1 VAGLATV
8 TQAAGF
14 VQPISAV
21 LIGLI
26 AGAGCFFMVV
36 KVKGWCGY
44 DDSLDAFGVHGVGGT
59 MGALLTGIFASSA
72 INPIFGKDAL
82 GHARPTGWVDG
93 NPAQVLHQMTA
104 AGIAWGIAI
113 VGTLAILFVVDH
125 VVGLR
130 VSEDE
135 EEQGL
140 DLTQHGEQG
149 YDWEGTTA

>member
-1 VAGLATV
+1 
-8 TQAAGF
+8 

-26 AGAGCFFMVV
+26 AGAGCFFFVV
-36 KVKGWCGY
+36 KVKGWFGY

-82 GHARPTGWVDG
+82 GHPRPTGWVDG
-93 NPAQVLHQMTA
+93 NPAQVLHQLTA

-113 VGTLAILFVVDH
+113 VGTLAILFVVDLL
-125 VVGLR
+125 VGVR
-130 VSEDE
+130 VSQDE
-135 EEQGL
+135 EELGL
-140 DLTQHGEQG
+140 DLSQHGEQG
-149 YDWEGTTA
+149 YDWESNAS

>member
-1 VAGLATV
+1 M
-8 TQAAGF
+8 
-14 VQPISAV
+14 QPISAV

-26 AGAGCFFMVV
+26 AGSVCFFMVV
-36 KVKGWCGY
+36 KVKNWFGY

-82 GHARPTGWVDG
+82 GHPRPTGWVDG
-93 NPAQVLHQMTA
+93 NPAQVLHQLTA
-104 AGIAWGIAI
+104 AGMAWGFAI
-113 VGTLAILFVVDH
+113 VGTLVILFLVDH
-125 VVGLR
+125 LVGLR

-149 YDWEGTTA
+149 YDWDSSTS